1 MTAIKCEETE
11 LLTVLE
17 KNRENHHAI
26 FLEAQ
31 EGYRTLA
38 IAEIEHMLE
47 DARGGKKFARVLTLT
62 VPMDQTKDY
71 DMAIGMLRMSVD
83 EYVTL
88 EEEDYK
94 CYVLDQWRWKQQFST
109 SNRGYSK
116 SLRDQED

>member
-1 MTAIKCEETE
+1 
-11 LLTVLE
+11 
-17 KNRENHHAI
+17 
-26 FLEAQ
+26 
-31 EGYRTLA
+31 
-38 IAEIEHMLE
+38 
-47 DARGGKKFARVLTLT
+47 
-62 VPMDQTKDY
+62 MDQTKDY

-83 EYVTL
+83 EYITL